1 LKVVFNCAII
11 NSVKKMTLAN
21 LNIGAVAKVSAVSGS
36 SSVTKRLME
45 MGVVPGVSIRVVKVA
60 PFGCPMEVRVRGFSL
75 AIRRSEAETIEISE

>member
-1 LKVVFNCAII
+1 MKVVFNCAII

>member
-1 LKVVFNCAII
+1 LKVIFNCAILK
-11 NSVKKMTLAN
+11 SVKKMTLAN
-21 LNIGAVAKVSAVSGS
+21 LNIGDIAKVSAVSGS

-60 PFGCPMEVRVRGFSL
+60 PFGCPLEVRVRGFSL

>member
-1 LKVVFNCAII
+1 
-11 NSVKKMTLAN
+11 MTLAN

>member
-1 LKVVFNCAII
+1 
-11 NSVKKMTLAN
+11 VKKMTLAN
-21 LNIGAVAKVSAVSGS
+21 LNIGDVAKVSAVSGS
-36 SSVTKRLME
+36 NSVTKRLME

>member
-1 LKVVFNCAII
+1 
-11 NSVKKMTLAN
+11 VKKMTLAN
-21 LNIGAVAKVSAVSGS
+21 LNIGDVAKVSAVGGSG
-36 SSVTKRLME
+36 SVTKRLME